1 MAEDCENF
9 GGEPHGERR
18 VCAQHSGVE
27 TKQTIL
33 IWLLGLLVVTILGNV
48 TVMQGVRDSVS
59 DLRVEL
65 AGLKSDKATSNEIH
79 SRLGERISIL
89 DRRVE
94 SISEKR

>member
-1 MAEDCENF
+1 MAEDHENF
-9 GGEPHGERR
+9 GGVSHGERR
-18 VCAQHSGVE
+18 VCSLHSGVD

-33 IWLLGLLVVTILGNV
+33 MWLLGILIVAILSNV
-48 TVMQGVRDSVS
+48 TVMQGVRDSMS

-79 SRLGERISIL
+79 SRLNERISIL